1 MTEYPPH
8 EATPMTH
15 AQPRAAQR
23 PEFWLLLA
31 FICGSLPLVL
41 GLSVFGAYRA
51 TRMDLLLTV
60 GGAIILAGLSMAILG
75 AGSIVMF
82 IRRARL
88 SQLSLRQIR
97 TRATCASA
105 LLLSNFPV
113 ALFCILITAQGMS
126 IERIDLTND
135 SLNSLRNVAIT
146 WPGGETT
153 ISELGPGQT
162 THLELLIQSDG
173 AVHFTAN
180 HAGQSCSGTLIGYV
194 TPNAASDHRLSILAD
209 CSVSTLE

>member
-1 MTEYPPH
+1 
-8 EATPMTH
+8 MTH
-15 AQPRAAQR
+15 AQPKATQR

-31 FICGSLPLVL
+31 IICGSLPLVL
-41 GLSVFGAYRA
+41 GLSVFGTYHA

-60 GGAIILAGLSMAILG
+60 GGAIIIAGLSMALLG
-75 AGSIVMF
+75 AVSVVMF

-88 SQLSLRQIR
+88 SQLNLRQIH
-97 TRATCASA
+97 TRATCASV

-135 SLNSLRNVAIT
+135 SPNPLRNVAIN

-153 ISELGPGQT
+153 ILELGPGQT
-162 THLELLIQSDG
+162 THLELLIQADG
-173 AVHFTAN
+173 AVQFAADR
-180 HAGQSCSGTLIGYV
+180 AGQSCSGTLIGYV
-194 TPNAASDHRLSILAD
+194 TPNAASDHRLSILTD
-209 CSVSTLE
+209 CSVRALE

>member
-15 AQPRAAQR
+15 AQPKIGQR

-31 FICGSLPLVL
+31 IICGSLPLVL

-51 TRMDLLLTV
+51 TRMDLLLTI
-60 GGAIILAGLSMAILG
+60 GGAIIIAGLSMAILG
-75 AGSIVMF
+75 AVSIVMF

-88 SQLSLRQIR
+88 SQLSLKQIH
-97 TRATCASA
+97 TRSACASA
-105 LLLSNFPV
+105 LLFSNFPV

-135 SLNSLRNVAIT
+135 SPNPLRNVVIN
-146 WPGGETT
+146 WPGGEIT

-162 THLELLIQSDG
+162 THLELLIQADG
-173 AVHFTAN
+173 AVQFAADR
-180 HAGQSCSGTLIGYV
+180 AGQSCSGTLIGYV
-194 TPNAASDHRLSILAD
+194 TPNAASDHRLSILTD
-209 CSVSTLE
+209 CSVRALE